1 MYYSITKNSHG
12 IIMRILLVLILSLSL
27 IPTALSKTKNKILKI
42 IAKEPVTMMDLG
54 ILKLNASLSRTKQRG
69 LRGATIGAKY
79 NAKKGTID
87 IKVSKPVKK
96 ASRAECKKLINN
108 TKKIFIQYKGKEK
121 YSTIYYYFQHEG
133 TAYTK
138 HINWKDLSK
147 HVLITG
153 IAITKKNYQ
162 DNVYCQSKLMKKKV
176 TY

>member
-1 MYYSITKNSHG
+1 
-12 IIMRILLVLILSLSL
+12 MRILLVPIIALSLLPATTS
-27 IPTALSKTKNKILKI
+27 AAKNKTLKI

-69 LRGATIGAKY
+69 LRSATIGAKY

-87 IKVSKPVKK
+87 IKVSMPVKK
-96 ASRAECKKLINN
+96 ASKAECKKLINN
-108 TKKIFIQYKGKEK
+108 TKKIFIKYKGKEK

-138 HINWKDLSK
+138 RINWKDLAN

-162 DNVYCQSKLMKKKV
+162 DSVYCQSKLMKKKV